1 MDEQVAMCVLRER
14 KQKAFDEVC
23 HAFRASE
30 NMTIIANEVGMS
42 PTMLRNKL
50 NPEQPHVLSPVEL
63 LLITKASGN
72 HTLINSLLLDLGVVT
87 VGFNKEGN
95 EEQTLAARALA
106 NSVYSGDLAQQA
118 IDLGGTRR
126 LTRTHKQKLIK
137 TAQNSISNL
146 VHLITDLENRTTGVT
161 PFLSMGVDFIAN
173 GAPIPGLS

>member
-23 HAFRASE
+23 HAFRATE
-30 NMTIIANEVGMS
+30 NMTNIANQAGMS

-87 VGFNKEGN
+87 VGFNPEGS

-106 NSVYSGDLAQQA
+106 ANVHSGDLAQQA
-118 IDLGGTRR
+118 LDLGSNTR
-126 LTRTHKQKLIK
+126 LTRTHKQSLIK
-137 TAQNSISNL
+137 TAQSGITNL

-161 PFLSMGVDFIAN
+161 PFLTMGVDFIAN

>member
-23 HAFRASE
+23 HAFRATE
-30 NMTIIANEVGMS
+30 NMTNIANQAGMS

-87 VGFNKEGN
+87 VGFNSEGS

-106 NSVYSGDLAQQA
+106 ANVHSGDLAQQA
-118 IDLGGTRR
+118 LDLGGSTR
-126 LTRTHKQKLIK
+126 LTRTHKQSLIK
-137 TAQNSISNL
+137 TAQSGITNL

-161 PFLSMGVDFIAN
+161 PFLTMGVDFIAN